1 MCRTRRVALVA
12 VALFS
17 RLVHSLPLEPIYRA
31 LARAVIG
38 LVRSSLQVDHGGSA
52 FGNSLKFDAGHNC
65 GRIFG
70 SFQTYIHTAVHSS
83 SALHVRLCIML
94 KLYRRIRGVH
104 GVHVAISMDCA
115 ML

>member
-1 MCRTRRVALVA
+1 MCRTRRVALIA

-17 RLVHSLPLEPIYRA
+17 RLAHSLPLEPIYRA

-52 FGNSLKFDAGHNC
+52 FGNSLKFDAGHDC

-70 SFQTYIHTAVHSS
+70 VFLTYIHTAVHSS

-94 KLYRRIRGVH
+94 KL
-104 GVHVAISMDCA
+104 
-115 ML
+115 